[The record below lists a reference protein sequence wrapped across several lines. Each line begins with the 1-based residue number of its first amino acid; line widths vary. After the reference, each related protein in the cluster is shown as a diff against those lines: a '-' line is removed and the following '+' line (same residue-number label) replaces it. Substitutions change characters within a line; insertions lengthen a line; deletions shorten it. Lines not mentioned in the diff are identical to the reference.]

1 MRESPH
7 SERAVTVEA
16 SRVKTSTDVAL
27 DALGGRWKLAII
39 GLLARAPRRTSEL
52 RRAIRGVSQRMLIA
66 QLRELQRDGLI
77 DRKSFNE
84 IPPRVAY
91 RLTRHGRTTLPIV
104 KTLSRWGARHAGRV
118 YPQRGIEYRTEE
130 LRCR

>member
-1 MRESPH
+1 MEG
-7 SERAVTVEA
+7 AG
-16 SRVKTSTDVAL
+16 VKTSTDVAL

-39 GLLARAPRRTSEL
+39 GLLAGAPRRTGQL
-52 RRAIRGVSQRMLIA
+52 RKAIRGISQRMLIA

-77 DRKSFNE
+77 DRRSYNE
-84 IPPRVAY
+84 VPPRVVY
-91 RLTRHGRTTLPIV
+91 RLTRHGRTAVPVL
-104 KTLSRWGARHAGRV
+104 KRLSRWGARHAGRV